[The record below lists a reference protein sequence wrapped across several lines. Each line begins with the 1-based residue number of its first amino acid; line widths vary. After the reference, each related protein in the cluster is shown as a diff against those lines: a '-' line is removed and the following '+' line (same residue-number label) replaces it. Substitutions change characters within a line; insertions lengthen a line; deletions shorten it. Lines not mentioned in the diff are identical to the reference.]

1 MKNIFERFRDEKSCY
16 IYNRE
21 LEGKALKEGN
31 VSKALAYA
39 ENATRSLEE
48 INKIE
53 KYIAELNAIKMIV
66 VAIEQDH
73 EDFMRSR
80 I

>member
-1 MKNIFERFRDEKSCY
+1 MKNIFERLQKEKDCYKYCRENEGLALRDGD
-16 IYNRE
+16 I
-21 LEGKALKEGN
+21 
-31 VSKALAYA
+31 SKAIVYA

-73 EDFMRSR
+73 EDFLRSR